1 MTTGPGER
9 SLPPIREQTGAQVRD
24 LAIWL
29 GLVLIGLLTA
39 ALAVAYADDLGT
51 AAAPF
56 FGRYRIAINPESILA
71 PLIAAAVLYAASRP
85 RLTRVR
91 WPAILTGAYLS
102 ALAWTVALALLD
114 GKGGLDHPLAGTDGY
129 LVNLAEVDGPGDF
142 LATFTTLN
150 DQLTAASVGHPPGPL
165 LLLSLLTPLL
175 GTGLGL
181 GLALTALSTLTIP
194 LVLVTA
200 KNAVGERAAR
210 RYAPLI
216 VLAPY
221 AVWVAVSMD
230 GITAAILAATMAAGA
245 HASRRSTRGLPA
257 VAWAFAAG
265 LLLGAATMF
274 SYAAAWMG
282 LSLVFLNFARRRPFH
297 NIATGLGA
305 LTPLL
310 IAQLWGFNWMTGL
323 HMAYDDYTNRI
334 EYQRPALWW
343 ALLSVVVLI
352 IVTGPAIVAS
362 ARKMR
367 NTPGWPF
374 LIGATVAVL
383 FSIAA
388 GLTRGGVEHAW
399 LPFFPWIT
407 LAATAPAAPGG
418 PPARMPL
425 LLAAAGATTGVIVE
439 AVLHSPW

>member
-9 SLPPIREQTGAQVRD
+9 SLPPIREQAGAQLRD

-39 ALAVAYADDLGT
+39 ALAVAFADDLGT

-56 FGRYRIAINPESILA
+56 FGRYRIAIKPESILA
-71 PLIAAAVLYAASRP
+71 PLIAAAVVFAAARP
-85 RLTRVR
+85 RLTRLR
-91 WPAILTGAYLS
+91 WPAILGAAYIA
-102 ALAWTVALALLD
+102 ALAWTIALALLD
-114 GKGGLDHPLAGTDGY
+114 GKDGLRNPLAGTDGY
-129 LVNLAEVDGPGDF
+129 LPNLSNVDGPADF
-142 LATFTTLN
+142 LAGFTGLD

-165 LLLSLLTPLL
+165 LLLAFLTPLL

-181 GLALTALSTLTIP
+181 GITLTALSTLTVP
-194 LVLVTA
+194 LTLITA
-200 KNAVGERAAR
+200 KNAVGEPAAR
-210 RYAPLI
+210 RYAPLLI
-216 VLAPY
+216 LAPY
-221 AVWVAVSMD
+221 AIWVAVSMD
-230 GITAAILAATMAAGA
+230 GVTAAILAATMAAGA
-245 HASRRSTRGLPA
+245 HASRRTTRGLPA
-257 VAWAFAAG
+257 IAWALTAG

-310 IAQLWGFNWMTGL
+310 VAQLYGFNWMTGL
-323 HMAYDDYTNRI
+323 RMAYHDYTNRI
-334 EYQRPALWW
+334 EYQRPGLWW
-343 ALLSVVVLI
+343 AALSLVVLI
-352 IVTGPAIVAS
+352 IVTGPAIVSS

-374 LIGATVAVL
+374 LIGAAAAVI

-399 LPFFPWIT
+399 LPYFPWIT

-425 LLAAAGATTGVIVE
+425 LLAATGAATGIIVE
-439 AVLHSPW
+439 AVLLSPW